1 MEAKSAEITTLLRA
15 WSQGDADALDRVTPL
30 VYEEL
35 RRMAHS
41 YMQRERAGNT
51 LQATA
56 LVNEAYM
63 RLVDVTSIDW
73 QDRTHFLAIAARIMR
88 RVLIEAARARAAAKR
103 GGEMVRVDHSTAVDF
118 DRLPATGS
126 TRATELCA
134 LEDALNALSEID
146 ARRAQV
152 VELRFFG
159 GLTVEETA
167 AVLHVSPQTVMRD
180 WKLARAWLAR
190 ELRR

>member
-1 MEAKSAEITTLLRA
+1 MQAKTAEITTLLRA
-15 WSQGDADALDRVTPL
+15 WSEGDAAALDRLTPL

-35 RRMAHS
+35 RRLAHT
-41 YMQRERAGNT
+41 YIQRERAGNT

-63 RLVDVTSIDW
+63 RLVDVNGIDW
-73 QDRTHFLAIAARIMR
+73 QDRAHFLAIAARIMR
-88 RVLIEAARARAAAKR
+88 RVLIEAARARAAVKR
-103 GGEMVRVDHSTAVDF
+103 GGGMVRVDHSTAVDF
-118 DRLPATGS
+118 DQLPATRS
-126 TRATELCA
+126 DRAAELCA
-134 LEDALNALSEID
+134 LEDALNALSELD

-159 GLTVEETA
+159 GLTVEETVH
-167 AVLHVSPQTVMRD
+167 VLHVSPQTVMRD